1 MQGGLDHAEF
11 YRRLQLLLGTFIPA
25 RFLPCVLRV
34 RKTKPFRSC
43 KKTRGRAKPIWSWR
57 SSSKSSP
64 GFLLWVNSCLWP
76 YLTLAC
82 AADGRGTGSARLW
95 WHWHSVPVAPGHR
108 TLPCQ
113 LSVTIHTRSKQ
124 GTLATP
130 SAPLCWSRNQ
140 VMGKCGLTVP
150 QKKKKKLKT
159 PSFLMLWSF
168 VLTNLDIGQRLS
180 EHEIVDA
187 KLHRSLCKFTLN
199 EIFLTS
205 YNYKWFVLIWK
216 ILCSL

>member
-1 MQGGLDHAEF
+1 MAEE
-11 YRRLQLLLGTFIPA
+11 QVQPGCGDTGT
-25 RFLPCVLRV
+25 V
-34 RKTKPFRSC
+34 S
-43 KKTRGRAKPIWSWR
+43 
-57 SSSKSSP
+57 
-64 GFLLWVNSCLWP
+64 LWHQ
-76 YLTLAC
+76 
-82 AADGRGTGSARLW
+82 GTGHSPANPLSQFTQGANRGPWQPLLHHYAEAETRW
-95 WHWHSVPVAPGHR
+95 WENVVWQS
-108 TLPCQ
+108 L
-113 LSVTIHTRSKQ
+113 
-124 GTLATP
+124 
-130 SAPLCWSRNQ
+130 
-140 VMGKCGLTVP
+140 
-150 QKKKKKLKT
+150 KKKKKLKT